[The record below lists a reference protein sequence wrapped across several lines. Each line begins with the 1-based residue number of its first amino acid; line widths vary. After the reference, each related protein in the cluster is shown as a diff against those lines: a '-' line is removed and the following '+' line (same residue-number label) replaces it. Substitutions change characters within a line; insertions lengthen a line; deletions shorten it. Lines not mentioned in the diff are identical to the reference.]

1 MAFGISIPSFVLI
14 ANQNLN
20 EYSPFSY
27 TCKEHI
33 IMCDAF
39 GSFTFEFKF
48 IWLWN
53 ILFNRFV

>member
-1 MAFGISIPSFVLI
+1 
-14 ANQNLN
+14 
-20 EYSPFSY
+20 
-27 TCKEHI
+27 
-33 IMCDAF
+33 MCDAF